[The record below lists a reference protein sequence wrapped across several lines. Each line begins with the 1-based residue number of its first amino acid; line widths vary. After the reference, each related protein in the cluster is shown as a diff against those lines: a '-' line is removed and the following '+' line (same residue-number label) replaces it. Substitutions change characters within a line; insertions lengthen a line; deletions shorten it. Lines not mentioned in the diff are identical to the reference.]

1 MNLFANLYPVQKTL
15 RFELKPVGETLDRIV
30 KSGLLEEDE
39 QRAEDYKK
47 VKKIIDEYHK
57 AFISKALKDFKLNY
71 VDNGEANSL
80 EEYFAIF
87 QKNKETENQSEADR
101 KKIKK
106 QQVAIQ
112 KNLRKQI
119 VKRFEEMNEFK
130 TIFKKELIEDDLPSF
145 VKSTEERLLVSKF
158 EKFTTYFG
166 GFHINRKNMYSDED
180 QSTAIS
186 YRLIHENLPKFIDN
200 LLIFNKKVKAT
211 RVSDHFKQLYTDFQ
225 SYLNVHSIEEMFTLA
240 YFNEVMTQEQIDV
253 YNAIIGGRSEE
264 QGKPKI
270 QGLNEYINLYNQQ
283 QTEKKDR
290 LPKLK
295 PLFKQIL
302 SDKNA
307 ISWLPEE
314 FGSDQELLES
324 VGTWYDDLYAKVFVD
339 RSPTEPCLEHLL
351 YGISEFELSLIYL
364 RNDTSITQISQG
376 MFGDWSIINRAIE
389 ADFKRKFPLKK
400 NETSEKYDKR
410 RDDYL
415 KSFDSFSIAYLNDCL
430 KAYGEPYAKRVDTY
444 FATLGASQADLS
456 KPHVD
461 CFAQVREA
469 YEQAKDL
476 LTTPYPSTRKLAQEK
491 RQVEKIKS
499 LLDAVKLVQWFV
511 KPLLGSGTEA
521 YKQGRFYG
529 EFSYLWEELNQIT
542 SLYNM
547 VRNYMTKKPYSMEK
561 FKLNFENPIL
571 LHGWDVNME
580 SKKSSVIL
588 RKEGIYYLGI
598 MQKKNKGLFKQSN
611 LAGGT
616 SYYEKME
623 YKYFG
628 EASNTFPHVLLSK
641 SGIKMFTPSAEL
653 LKNYEKGTHTKGDNF
668 RKQDC
673 HDLIDFF
680 KRSIQRHKDWSIF
693 DFQFSDTASYEDISG
708 FYREV
713 DRQGY
718 KISFRDISENQID
731 QWVAEGKLFLF
742 QIYNKD
748 FSPHSKGTPN
758 LHTLYWKMLFDEE
771 NLADVVYRLNGQ
783 AEVFFRKLSIN
794 HENRIVHPANQ
805 PIVNKNE
812 QNEKEKSTFKYDI
825 IKDRRFTVD
834 TFHFHVPITMNFK
847 ARGITNI
854 NPLVNQ
860 YIKEGGITHVIGIDR
875 GERHLLYLSLVD
887 LQGNIID
894 QYSLNEIVNEYK
906 GNEYRT
912 NYRDLLDKKEKE
924 RQDARKSW
932 LEIENI
938 QELKEGYLSQVIHKI
953 ASLMT
958 TYNAIVVIE
967 DLSRGFIRGRQKV
980 EKQVYQ
986 KFEKRL
992 IDKLN
997 YLVDK
1002 SIQGTKPGGLL
1013 KAYQFTNILENL
1025 DKMGKQ
1031 NGLLFYIPAWNTSK
1045 MDPTTGF
1052 VNLFDTKYE
1061 SVEKSKQFFEKFDR
1075 IRYNSEKDYF
1085 EFETTAY
1092 SRFNGRAEGTRQ
1104 HWVICAHGT
1113 RIENY
1118 QNKEANNQWCNR
1130 EMNLTEEFKR
1140 MFDTYGVDYQ
1150 SNLKES
1156 ICERYEKDFF
1166 KSLLSL
1172 FKLTVQMR
1180 NSFTGTDIDYMISPV
1195 MNQKGTFFDSRVGD
1209 KLLPKDAD
1217 ANGAYNIA
1225 RKGLW
1230 AIDQIKQASDL
1241 SKVKL
1246 EINNKEW
1253 LQYAQR
1259 QNG

>member
-57 AFISKALKDFKLNY
+57 AFICKALKEFKLNY
-71 VDNGEANSL
+71 VDNGGKNSL
-80 EEYFAIF
+80 EEYFF
-87 QKNKETENQSEADR
+87 YYNLKQRGKTERESFE
-101 KKIKK
+101 
-106 QQVAIQ
+106 AIQ

-119 VKRFEEMNEFK
+119 AARFKQFEEFK
-130 TIFKKELIEDDLPSF
+130 RIFKKELIDDDLPSF
-145 VKSTEERLLVSKF
+145 VNSSEERLLVEKF
-158 EKFTTYFG
+158 KGFTTYFT
-166 GFHINRKNMYSDED
+166 GFHDNRENMYSDEEH
-180 QSTAIS
+180 STAIS

-200 LLIFNKKVKAT
+200 LLIFKKLET
-211 RVSDHFKQLYTDFQ
+211 SRVSDHFKQLYTDFQ

-264 QGKPKI
+264 QGKSRI
-270 QGLNEYINLYNQQ
+270 QGLNEYINLFNQQ

-324 VGTWYDDLYAKVFVD
+324 VRTWYDDLYAKVFVD
-339 RSPTEPCLEHLL
+339 RTPTEPSLEHLL
-351 YGISEFELSLIYL
+351 YGISEFDLSLIFL

-376 MFGDWSIINRAIE
+376 MFGDWSVINRAMVAE
-389 ADFKRKFPLKK
+389 FERNYPPKK
-400 NETSEKYDKR
+400 KESSEKYDKR

-444 FATLGASQADLS
+444 FATLGASQVDDS
-456 KPHVD
+456 TRPHVD
-461 CFAQVREA
+461 CFAQLREA
-469 YEQAKDL
+469 YEQVKDL
-476 LTTPYPSTRKLAQEK
+476 LTTPYPITKKLVQDK
-491 RQVEKIKS
+491 QQVGKIKV

-511 KPLLGSGTEA
+511 KPLLGSGTESN
-521 YKQGRFYG
+521 KEERFYA
-529 EFSYLWEELNQIT
+529 EFSYLWEEMNQVT
-542 SLYNM
+542 SLYNK

-561 FKLNFENPIL
+561 FKLNFENSL
-571 LHGWDVNME
+571 LLKGWDVNKE
-580 SKKSSVIL
+580 KDNTSVIL

-598 MQKKNKGLFKQSN
+598 MQKKNNSLFTKSSP
-611 LAGGT
+611 AEGET
-616 SYYEKME
+616 CYVKMD
-623 YKYFG
+623 YK
-628 EASNTFPHVLLSK
+628 LLPGANKMLPKVFFSK
-641 SGIKMFTPSAEL
+641 SRIDEFAPSDEL
-653 LKNYEKGTHTKGDNF
+653 MTNYERETHKKGPNF

-673 HDLIDFF
+673 HDLINFF
-680 KRSIQRHKDWSIF
+680 KRSIQRHEDWSNF
-693 DFQFSDTASYEDISG
+693 DFQFSDTDSYEDISG

-713 DRQGY
+713 EHQGY
-718 KISFRDISENQID
+718 KMSFRPISERSIN

-771 NLADVVYRLNGQ
+771 NLADVVYKLNGE
-783 AEVFFRKLSIN
+783 AEVFFRKSSIN
-794 HENRIVHPANQ
+794 PENRIVHPANQ
-805 PIVNKNE
+805 PIGNKNE
-812 QNEKEKSTFKYDI
+812 QNEKKKSVFEYDI

-894 QYSLNEIVNEYK
+894 QYSLNEIINEYK

-958 TYNAIVVIE
+958 TYNAIVVLE
-967 DLSRGFIRGRQKV
+967 DLNFGFMRGRQKV

-1002 SIQGTKPGGLL
+1002 SKPVTQPGGLL
-1013 KAYQFTNILENL
+1013 KAYQFTSKFESFK
-1025 DKMGKQ
+1025 KMGKQ

-1052 VNLFDTKYE
+1052 VNLFETKYE

-1092 SRFNGRAEGTRQ
+1092 SKFSGKAEGTRQ

-1118 QNKEANNQWCNR
+1118 RNKEANNNFSYQ
-1130 EMNLTEEFKR
+1130 EVNLTEEFKR
-1140 MFDTYGVDYQ
+1140 LFDTYGLNYQ

-1156 ICERYEKDFF
+1156 ICEQYEKDFY

-1180 NSFTGTDIDYMISPV
+1180 NSATGTDIDYMISPV
-1195 MNQKGTFFDSRVGD
+1195 MNKNGLFFDSRIGGES
-1209 KLLPKDAD
+1209 LPKDAD

-1241 SKVKL
+1241 SKLKL
-1246 EINNKEW
+1246 AITNKEW